1 MNDTA
6 NPLADVRSSS
16 DAAGNSASDTELER
30 AARAFAAL
38 GHGARL
44 AIVRC
49 LLRAHPLG
57 RVAGEIRDELDIP
70 ASTLTHHLDALRH
83 EGLISQ
89 TREGRFVRYMAGT
102 DTLRAL
108 TEFLYE
114 ECCSVGGSPLVT
126 SIGQGSSKTPA

>member
-6 NPLADVRSSS
+6 NPLTHASSPS
-16 DAAGNSASDTELER
+16 DAGGDAANDIELER

-89 TREGRFVRYMAGT
+89 TREGRFVRYLAGT

-114 ECCSVGGSPLVT
+114 ECCSVGASPLVT
-126 SIGQGSSKTPA
+126 SIGQGSSKASA

>member
-1 MNDTA
+1 M
-6 NPLADVRSSS
+6 S
-16 DAAGNSASDTELER
+16 DANKANNAAPSPSDAELER
-30 AARAFAAL
+30 AARSFAAL

-44 AIVRC
+44 SIVRC

-89 TREGRFVRYMAGT
+89 TREGRFVRYLADTGT
-102 DTLRAL
+102 LQAL
-108 TEFLYE
+108 TDFLYA
-114 ECCSVGGSPLVT
+114 ECCSAGGSSWVT
-126 SIGQGSSKTPA
+126 SIGNSTSQTSTS